1 MFHLKSQLLYNNS
14 MRKITLKKRFGALGK
29 DLDVK
34 VMVNGQIISE
44 LKVGE
49 EEKSIEVYN
58 GSQVVVCQVED
69 EDKNIYR
76 SNSFFL
82 TGSKSAVAFLDIN
95 GMRINIKER

>member
-1 MFHLKSQLLYNNS
+1 

-44 LKVGE
+44 LKEGE
-49 EEKSIEVYN
+49 LEKTIEVYN

-69 EDKNIYR
+69 EDKHVYR

-82 TGSKSAVAFLDIN
+82 TGSKGAVIFLDIN
-95 GMRINIKER
+95 GMRISVKER

>member
-1 MFHLKSQLLYNNS
+1 MLKLMSHLLYNNS

-58 GSQVVVCQVED
+58 GSQVVVCQIED
-69 EDKNIYR
+69 EDKNVYR